1 MIAKSETRISKSEG
15 NPMSEFHRRRA
26 DIPLGLGASDFLRFS
41 DFGFRICALAS
52 FFAFSISSNAATNLP
67 PGVTTAPYDPKA
79 FRPDPNYTNEAY
91 NADAQLKIYGDK
103 RAVPTTRPM
112 IELGRELYRQ
122 GPFQPAPDFLGK
134 KNLVFAQLLVSGDWR
149 SAFAMN
155 DVGDNTFSALNTR
168 LNLDVDLKLTATE
181 RIHAFFRPL
190 DNNNKFTGITFDDGD
205 AEEKLRLDGN
215 PEALFFEGDLG
226 SISSGL
232 FGKDS
237 RFDLPFTFGL
247 IPLIFQNGVW
257 LEDAF
262 TGFAFSIPARNSRLF
277 DWSNFDVTF
286 FAGFDKVT
294 SPAFV
299 RSNGNLD
306 DSGASVYGVTTFI
319 EANQGYW
326 EAGYAYLD
334 DDHSNDNDGDTSY
347 HNLTLAFTRRYFD
360 KISNSMRV
368 IGNVGQDSD
377 VANAQSANGVIFL
390 LENSLVTSL
399 PSTLV
404 PYCNLF
410 VGLDHPQS
418 VARDEGAGGILKNTG
433 ILFETDGLTGYPTLD
448 ATGNE
453 TFGGALGLEYL
464 FSLNQQ
470 IVVEAATVQIM
481 GSENRASRSAE
492 GNQYGIGARY
502 QLPLNHSWILRADAM
517 YGWFDSAKDV
527 AGARIELRYKF

>member
-1 MIAKSETRISKSEG
+1 MFLLAVFPAVAAVADSTNIA
-15 NPMSEFHRRRA
+15 
-26 DIPLGLGASDFLRFS
+26 
-41 DFGFRICALAS
+41 
-52 FFAFSISSNAATNLP
+52 
-67 PGVTTAPYDPKA
+67 PGVTPVPYDPKV
-79 FRPDPNYTNEAY
+79 FRPDPNYADEAY

-103 RAVPTTRPM
+103 RAVPTTRPL

-122 GPFQPAPDFLGK
+122 GPFQPAPDFLGE

-149 SAFAMN
+149 TAFAIN

-190 DNNNKFTGITFDDGD
+190 DNSGKFTGITFDDGD
-205 AEEKLRLDGN
+205 ADEKLRFDGN
-215 PEALFFEGDLG
+215 PDALFFEGDLG
-226 SISSGL
+226 AISSG
-232 FGKDS
+232 FSGKDS
-237 RFDLPFTFGL
+237 CFDLPFTFGL

-257 LEDAF
+257 MEDAF

-299 RSNGNLD
+299 RSNGKFD

-326 EAGYAYLD
+326 EAGYAYLN
-334 DDHSNDNDGDTSY
+334 DDHGADNDGDTSY
-347 HNLTLAFTRRYFD
+347 HNLALAFTRRYFD
-360 KISNSMRV
+360 KVSNSMRV
-368 IGNVGQDSD
+368 IGNLGQDNE
-377 VANAQSANGVIFL
+377 VPTAQSANGVIFL
-390 LENSLVTSL
+390 LENSLITGL

-418 VARDEGAGGILKNTG
+418 VARDAGAGGILKNTG

-453 TFGGALGLEYL
+453 TYGGALGVQYL
-464 FSLNQQ
+464 FNLDQQ

-481 GSENRASRSAE
+481 GREDRLSRSAP
-492 GNQYGIGARY
+492 GDQYGVGARY

-517 YGWFDSAKDV
+517 YGWFDTAKDV